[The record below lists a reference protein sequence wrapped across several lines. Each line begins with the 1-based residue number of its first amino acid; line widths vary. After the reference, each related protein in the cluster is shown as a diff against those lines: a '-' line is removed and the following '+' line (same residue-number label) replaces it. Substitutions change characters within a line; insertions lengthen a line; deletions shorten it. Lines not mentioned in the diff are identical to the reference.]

1 MAIGDHLTTFQV
13 KNFKG
18 FDDLE
23 VKNLGWVNLIVGDNN
38 VGKTSLLEALHFHA
52 DARSG
57 VDAFRERLITILQEV
72 RGVTNLRSFFLDVF
86 VNRAK
91 AQLPEGVDMFF
102 RMTHKVRAE
111 AVYSLTYAG
120 GKIGKQQFIND
131 GKAVKSVIR
140 NNNGPVSTV
149 ALPYIPVNR
158 GYGPDLVSNYSI
170 HIQQN
175 VSLRHQLLE
184 DLRILIPE
192 LKSFEPS
199 EIMQPSTI
207 ILFLKDTES
216 SIPLPLMGEG
226 TIKLFRIL
234 SEILVWKGQRL
245 MIDEIDTGFHHSR
258 MRPFWKTILTAARR
272 HETQLFV
279 TTHNLECIQ
288 HLKHTLQEDMPEFQ
302 DEVRVLRLARVQSGV
317 KAYTYTYPEFESAI
331 DNENEL
337 R

>member
-1 MAIGDHLTTFQV
+1 MALGDHVTTFQV

-52 DARSG
+52 DTRSG
-57 VDAFRERLITILQEV
+57 IDAFRERLITILQEV
-72 RGVTNLRSFFLDVF
+72 RGVANFRSLFLDFF
-86 VNRAK
+86 VNGTK
-91 AQLPEGVDMFF
+91 AQLPQGVEVFF

-120 GKIGKQQFIND
+120 GKIGNQQFVHD
-131 GKAVKSVIR
+131 GKSVKSGIQD
-140 NNNGPVSTV
+140 NNGLVSPV

-158 GYGPDLVSNYSI
+158 GYGADLVTNYST
-170 HIQQN
+170 HIQLN
-175 VSLRHQLLE
+175 TVLKKQLLE

-192 LKSFEPS
+192 LESFEPS

-226 TIKLFRIL
+226 AIKLFRIL

-288 HLKHTLQEDMPEFQ
+288 HLKNALQEDMPDFQ
-302 DEVRVLRLARVQSGV
+302 DEVRVVRLARVKSGV
-317 KAYTYTYPEFESAI
+317 KAYTYAYPEFESAI